1 MQQDSRVA
9 PAAAGPETPAVSA
22 TIIQFRDYL
31 LRSGRVPRPAPV
43 QPVSLAC
50 RHYMLGREDWERGL
64 QVLVR
69 SYVTTTRWTYAADGS
84 LRLHDV
90 PTGEVVLSADEVR
103 LALKNGI
110 TLHAPDFE
118 ADIAA
123 AELAGLLAP
132 LAERALPQFKASR

>member
-31 LRSGRVPRPAPV
+31 LRSGRQPKPAPI

-64 QVLVR
+64 YVLVS
-69 SYVTTTRWTYAADGS
+69 SYASTTRWTFAADGS
-84 LRLHDV
+84 LHLHDV
-90 PTGEVVLSADEVR
+90 PTGEVVLTADEVKH
-103 LALKNGI
+103 ALQNGI
-110 TLHAPDFE
+110 TIHAPDFE
-118 ADIAA
+118 ADIDA
-123 AELAGLLAP
+123 AELSALLSPRTARP
-132 LAERALPQFKASR
+132 QVQFKASR